1 MITLTI
7 SGEEKFFRTAL
18 ERLHTVVH
26 LYTNNRDPRVN
37 SQIDDFIEINGHAY
51 SPVLLGPEDWSVRL
65 TRRNRVMAEATV
77 EWNFSQGPRQVVHG
91 FFVTSQS
98 DADVVLW
105 ADRLE
110 KPIELLNN
118 GEHLAILM
126 QLSPFRRR
134 TEDAARR
141 A

>member
-1 MITLTI
+1 MITLAPA
-7 SGEEKFFRTAL
+7 GEQVFFRSAL

-26 LYTNNRDPRVN
+26 LYANDRDPRRVP
-37 SQIDDFIEINGHAY
+37 QVDDFIEVNGHGY
-51 SPVLLGPEDWSVRL
+51 FPILLGPEEWRFRV
-65 TRRNRVMAEATV
+65 TRRNRLMAEASV
-77 EWNFSQGPRQVVHG
+77 EWTFAQGPRQMVHG
-91 FFVTSQS
+91 YFVTSQS
-98 DADVVLW
+98 DAEAVLW

-110 KPIELLNN
+110 RPVELLNN